1 MATRRVRTALWHYH
15 QHLQRQASA
24 QECVAGYLVEVA
36 DALRA
41 GGRPKAARCL
51 VSVAIRFRVK
61 AICLSAQAEAL
72 NWQQK
77 LPISIQPFA

>member
-15 QHLQRQASA
+15 QHLQRRASA
-24 QECVAGYLVEVA
+24 QGSAAEYLVKVA
-36 DALRA
+36 DALRV
-41 GGRPKAARCL
+41 GGQPEAAQGL

-77 LPISIQPFA
+77 LPV